1 MKNFF
6 KNYFNEIF
14 QKLNTV
20 DDELIIKLSKLI
32 IKTNSN
38 KNKIILLGNGA
49 SASIASHASIDFT
62 KTLNIRAINFNEAN
76 LITCFSN
83 DFNYEN
89 WMSRAIDYYA
99 DKGDMVILISSSGKS
114 KNIVN
119 AGNFSRQKKLTTVT
133 LSGFSKN
140 NPLRKIGDLNFWI
153 NSNKYNIVETAHQ
166 TILLSL
172 IDYMLTFIKK
182 KNLKNNDKFNKKNY
196 F

>member
-119 AGNFSRQKKLTTVT
+119 AGKFSRQKKLTTVT

-153 NSNKYNIVETAHQ
+153 NSNQYNIVETTHQ

-172 IDYMLTFIKK
+172 IDYMLTLKK
-182 KNLKNNDKFNKKNY
+182 KKI
-196 F
+196 